1 MFTQTSLT
9 ARIVAASIWRPWVTL
24 LLALLLALG
33 AGFYASR
40 HFALTADTAELI
52 STDTPWRQGELA
64 YEANFPQLHNLVVAV
79 VDGVTPELAE
89 SAAARLASRL
99 KAMPELLHDVHR
111 PDGGPFFDRHGLMLL
126 PLEDVQEATEKLI
139 EAQPFLG
146 PLAADPSLRG
156 VMGAL
161 GTVLRGVEMGQASL
175 GDIARPLTALGET
188 FTRVVEGQPAFFSWQ
203 NLFSDQPADT
213 RMLRRFILMRPVLDY
228 SDLQPGLRA
237 TTAIRAAARELGL
250 DAAHGVTM
258 RLTGPVPM
266 ADEEFGTLAE
276 GGEVMGG
283 AMLLALVAMLWL
295 AVRSARL
302 VGAILLTTLV
312 GLVIT
317 AGLGLLVAGRFNL
330 ISVAFI
336 PLFVGLGVD
345 FGIQVCVRYR
355 AERLGLADS
364 GAALVAAGRGVG
376 ASLALAALATAVGF
390 FAFMPT
396 SFLGVSE
403 LGVIAGMGMV
413 VAFLLSITLLPALV
427 VLLRPRG
434 EQAEVGWPALAPLEG
449 WLHRRHRLVIGLGLA
464 AALASLAVLPRL
476 HFDFNPINLRSQ
488 KAESIAT
495 LEDLMRDPDRTPN
508 TISVLAPS
516 LEAVDALT
524 ARLSA
529 LPEVTQVISLKT
541 FIPAQQPEKLA
552 AITDAADLLAL
563 TLDPPRVRSAPVD
576 AEVVRAMIATA
587 VALRTAAD
595 QDQDPA
601 AIAARRLATAL
612 DALAAGPATTRVA
625 LAEAV
630 IPPLRTLLGQ
640 IRAMLQAGPVKLET
654 LPPDLVADWTARD
667 GRPRIEVFPRG
678 DSNDNAVL
686 QRFSAAV
693 QAVAPDAVGAPISI
707 QGAAGTIV
715 TAFQQAGLLS
725 GIAITLLLAVI
736 LRRLRDVLLTVLPV
750 LLSGLLTLASCVVLG
765 LPLNFANIIALP
777 LLFGIGVAF
786 NIYFVMAWRQGESRL
801 LPSSLTR
808 AILFS
813 ALTTATGFGNL
824 WLSSHPG
831 TASMGMLLMVSLFW
845 VLVTTLLL
853 QPALLAKPAR

>member
-1 MFTQTSLT
+1 L
-9 ARIVAASIWRPWVTL
+9 
-24 LLALLLALG
+24 
-33 AGFYASR
+33 
-40 HFALTADTAELI
+40 
-52 STDTPWRQGELA
+52 
-64 YEANFPQLHNLVVAV
+64 
-79 VDGVTPELAE
+79 
-89 SAAARLASRL
+89 
-99 KAMPELLHDVHR
+99 
-111 PDGGPFFDRHGLMLL
+111 
-126 PLEDVQEATEKLI
+126 
-139 EAQPFLG
+139 
-146 PLAADPSLRG
+146 
-156 VMGAL
+156 
-161 GTVLRGVEMGQASL
+161 GQA
-175 GDIARPLTALGET
+175 D
-188 FTRVVEGQPAFFSWQ
+188 
-203 NLFSDQPADT
+203 D
-213 RMLRRFILMRPVLDY
+213 
-228 SDLQPGLRA
+228 
-237 TTAIRAAARELGL
+237 RAA
-250 DAAHGVTM
+250 
-258 RLTGPVPM
+258 
-266 ADEEFGTLAE
+266 LA
-276 GGEVMGG
+276 
-283 AMLLALVAMLWL
+283 
-295 AVRSARL
+295 
-302 VGAILLTTLV
+302 
-312 GLVIT
+312 
-317 AGLGLLVAGRFNL
+317 
-330 ISVAFI
+330 
-336 PLFVGLGVD
+336 
-345 FGIQVCVRYR
+345 
-355 AERLGLADS
+355 
-364 GAALVAAGRGVG
+364 AAGRGVG

-390 FAFMPT
+390 FAFLPT

-403 LGVIAGMGMV
+403 LGIIAGMGMV

-434 EQAEVGWPALAPLEG
+434 KQAEVGWPALAPLEG
-449 WLHRRHRLVIGLGLA
+449 WLHRRHRLVMGLA
-464 AALASLAVLPRL
+464 VVAALASLAVLPRL
-476 HFDFNPINLRSQ
+476 HFDFNPIHLRSQ

-516 LEAVDALT
+516 LEAVDALS
-524 ARLSA
+524 ARLAA
-529 LPEVTQVISLKT
+529 LPEVAQVVSLKS
-541 FIPAQQPEKLA
+541 FIPEQQPEKLA
-552 AITDAADLLAL
+552 AIADAADLLAL
-563 TLDPPRVRSAPVD
+563 TLDPPRVRSAPTD
-576 AEVVRAMIATA
+576 ADVVRAMIATA
-587 VALRTAAD
+587 VALRAAAE
-595 QDQDPA
+595 QEQTPA

-640 IRAMLQAGPVKLET
+640 IRAMLDAGPVTAET
-654 LPPDLVADWTARD
+654 LPPDLVADWVARD
-667 GRPRIEVFPRG
+667 GRPLIQVFPRG

-786 NIYFVMAWRQGESRL
+786 NIYFVMAWRKGESRL

-831 TASMGMLLMVSLFW
+831 TASMGLLLMLSLFW